1 MRPGASEAS
10 NATRGIGFSDR
21 RPRQKPVP
29 SFVGVDKNDVDILDS
44 AQRLPARLGAKSKQG
59 ALANETIGRVARA
72 MQDDGSLAKEA
83 QRRLHDTILSCG
95 CALRAAERWSAGG

>member
-10 NATRGIGFSDR
+10 KATRGIGFSRR

-29 SFVGVDKNDVDILDS
+29 SFVGVDKNDVDISDS

-59 ALANETIGRVARA
+59 ALANQPIRRVARA
-72 MQDDGSLAKEA
+72 MQDDRSPTEEA

-95 CALRAAERWSAGG
+95 CALDG